1 MECFCGFCG
10 FHSTSQR
17 KNLPLRSTRHGAVAA
32 IAALQRTSGTWS
44 AASSS
49 AGSEQHSWVLKELK
63 EPMGTPSVF
72 FTFFCWFPTFFL
84 NMYYTTYILHIYIYT
99 YRKCVQHASICIVC
113 ICMPCTVFLC
123 LLSRC
128 PTCPG
133 VPLPWPLP
141 CPGSASVACAGP
153 GAATSWPVE
162 APWWK
167 LRRRRHR
174 RKPRKPRVQAGT
186 TVQPVVFELC
196 TAGVQRSKDGVCH
209 GMPWYADRER
219 WW

>member
-1 MECFCGFCG
+1 MVSVVSIPHLREKICHCGLHDMEP
-10 FHSTSQR
+10 S
-17 KNLPLRSTRHGAVAA
+17 LPSLPCSAPAAHGALLRAA
-32 IAALQRTSGTWS
+32 PAR
-44 AASSS
+44 SST
-49 AGSEQHSWVLKELK
+49 AGFSRNSKSPW
-63 EPMGTPSVF
+63 EPQAFF